1 MAATSERR
9 SAADRDLRIHSLNH
23 FTLPVRDHNV
33 ARKFYVEVLGG
44 IPVMEARWDNVAAG
58 RTRSTSLN
66 VKLFDDA
73 GELDLFYQP
82 WGQQSPD
89 QMHPRWAFNVRD
101 AQQLDD
107 FIGRLQ
113 AAGVP
118 HILVA
123 EQEAAQGTEVRV
135 SIFFRDPDQNQ
146 LELTCAAYPFRG
158 GITVGKFDPSLQY
171 YRWAD
176 WRAMVPDGGGPP
188 ENMQGGG
195 HG

>member
-1 MAATSERR
+1 MASTTDRK
-9 SAADRDLRIHSLNH
+9 SAADRDLRIQSLNH

-44 IPVMEARWDNVAAG
+44 IAIKEARWDNVAAG

-82 WGQQSPD
+82 WGQAAPD

-101 AQQLDD
+101 ARQLDD
-107 FIGRLQ
+107 FMTRLDS
-113 AAGVP
+113 ADVP
-118 HILVA
+118 YILSTRTAVS
-123 EQEAAQGTEVRV
+123 EGTLVPV
-135 SIFFRDPDQNQ
+135 SLFFRDPDQNQ
-146 LELTCAAYPFRG
+146 LELACASYPFGSGLHVG
-158 GITVGKFDPSLQY
+158 GFDPSLQY

-188 ENMQGGG
+188 NQGGG
-195 HG
+195 HHE